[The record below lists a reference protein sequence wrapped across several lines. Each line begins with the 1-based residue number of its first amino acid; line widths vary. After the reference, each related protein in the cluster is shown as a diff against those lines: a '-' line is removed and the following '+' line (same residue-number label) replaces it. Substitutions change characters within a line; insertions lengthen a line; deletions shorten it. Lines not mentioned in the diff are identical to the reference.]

1 MDWLL
6 LKIDPVLIQPY
17 RWLDSPILSWW
28 LGTFFVAL
36 WSAVVGEITMAIV
49 NRVNRSAV
57 KESMDEMNMY
67 RDRSMNALKSGNKKA
82 YKQINK
88 LANEAYGKT
97 FFLTLAMG
105 MASIWPV
112 FLAAAWFQER
122 FGGIRFPF
130 PYLEDGLNFVPFLLI
145 CYIIARILVG
155 KIKKA
160 LGQVITG
167 YRHAKQQLPGDSMNH
182 NP

>member
-6 LKIDPVLIQPY
+6 LKIDPVLIQPF
-17 RWLDSPILSWW
+17 RWLDNPTLSWW
-28 LGTFFVAL
+28 LGTFFAAL
-36 WSAVVGEITMAIV
+36 WAAVIGEITMAIV

-57 KESMDEMNMY
+57 KETSNEMVMY
-67 RDRSMNALKSGNKKA
+67 RDQSMNALKSGDKKA

-122 FGGIRFPF
+122 FGDIRFPF
-130 PYLEDGLNFVPFLLI
+130 PYLEDGLNFVPFLLV
-145 CYIIARILVG
+145 CYIVARIIVG

-160 LGQVITG
+160 LIQVAAG
-167 YRHAKQQLPGDSMNH
+167 YRQARQQVTEGSSNH
-182 NP
+182 NH

>member
-6 LKIDPVLIQPY
+6 LKIDPVLILPF
-17 RWLDSPILSWW
+17 RWLDNATLSWW

-36 WSAVVGEITMAIV
+36 WAAVIGEITMAIV
-49 NRVNRSAV
+49 KTVNKTAV
-57 KESMDEMNMY
+57 KENMDEMNMY
-67 RDRSMNALKSGNKKA
+67 RDRSMNALKGGDKKA

-105 MASIWPV
+105 MASIWPI

-122 FGGIRFPF
+122 FGDIRFPF
-130 PYLEDGLNFVPFLLI
+130 PYLEDGLGFAPYLFI
-145 CYIIARILVG
+145 CYIVARIVVG
-155 KIKKA
+155 RIKKA
-160 LGQVITG
+160 LVQIITG
-167 YRHAKQQLPGDSMNH
+167 YRQTRQVYGDSTGRNH
-182 NP
+182 

>member
-6 LKIDPVLIQPY
+6 QTIDPVLIQPF
-17 RWLDSPILSWW
+17 RWLDSPTLSWW

-36 WSAVVGEITMAIV
+36 WAAIVGEITMAVVSKV
-49 NRVNRSAV
+49 NRTAV
-57 KESMDEMNMY
+57 KESKDELIRY
-67 RDRSMNALKSGNKKA
+67 RDSSMNALKSGDKKA

-122 FGGIRFPF
+122 FGEIRFPF
-130 PYLEDGLNFVPFLLI
+130 PYVEDGLNFAPYLFI
-145 CYIIARILVG
+145 CYIIARVLVG
-155 KIKKA
+155 RIKKA
-160 LGQVITG
+160 LVQLIAG
-167 YRHAKQQLPGDSMNH
+167 YRHESQQLPGSSTNQ

>member
-6 LKIDPVLIQPY
+6 LKIDPVLIQPF
-17 RWLDSPILSWW
+17 RWLDSPTLSWW

-36 WSAVVGEITMAIV
+36 WAAVVGELTMAVV
-49 NRVNRSAV
+49 NRVNRTAV
-57 KESMDEMNMY
+57 KESTDELNRY
-67 RDRSMNALKSGNKKA
+67 RDSSMNALKSGDKQA

-122 FGGIRFPF
+122 FGDIRFPF
-130 PYLEDGLNFVPFLLI
+130 PYVEDGLNFVPYLLI
-145 CYIIARILVG
+145 CYIIARVMVG
-155 KIKKA
+155 RIKKA
-160 LGQVITG
+160 LVQVIIE
-167 YRHAKQQLPGDSMNH
+167 YRQQRQALSGGSTNQ